1 MIRVSGIKMALEED
15 PDRLKLKVAKK
26 LRLKENQLL
35 EYRIFKQSIDARKPG
50 IIYFVYTVDA
60 AVANES
66 PLLAKFSGD
75 RDVSQTPQLKYE
87 PVAPGTQKLGQRPI
101 IIGSGPAGLFAG
113 LILSAQGYAPLLLE
127 RGPNID
133 TRAQKVA
140 RFWETGELDPEANVQ
155 FGEGGAG
162 SFSDGKLTTLIRDPR
177 CRKVL
182 EELVEAGAPPE
193 IMYSYKPHVGTD
205 VFREVIKKIR
215 RKIIAYGG
223 EVRFNCK
230 VTDITLA
237 RDAISGV
244 VINET
249 ETCPAQAVM
258 LAVGHS
264 ARDTFARLLERGVKI
279 SPKPFS
285 IGLRIEHPQP
295 LIDLAQFKELAGH
308 PRLGA
313 ADYKLSYHS
322 PTGRSAYTFCMCP
335 GGYVVAAASEAGGVV
350 TNGMSNYARDAQNAN
365 SALLVGV
372 KPGDFQ
378 SAHPLAGVE
387 FQRRWERQAYV
398 WGGKNYQ
405 APVQLL
411 GDFLLNRPS
420 RELGA
425 VTPTYS
431 RGFTLAPLNEC
442 LPDYVVST
450 LKEAATDFGRK
461 LKGFDRPDAVLT
473 GVETRS
479 SSPVRIERDSSYQT
493 NVRGLYPAGEG
504 AGYAGG
510 IISAAVDGIKVAEA
524 IIAAYQPLKTT
535 R

>member
-1 MIRVSGIKMALEED
+1 MALEED
-15 PDRLKLKVAKK
+15 PDRLRLKVAKK
-26 LRLKENQLL
+26 LRLKDKENQLL
-35 EYRIFKQSIDARKPG
+35 ECRIFKQSIDARKPG
-50 IIYFVYTVDA
+50 IIHFVYTVDA
-60 AVANES
+60 AVTNEAQ
-66 PLLAKFSGD
+66 LLAKLSGD
-75 RDVSQTPQLKYE
+75 RDISQTPQLKYV
-87 PVAPGTQKLGQRPI
+87 PVTPGTQKLGQRPV

-127 RGPNID
+127 RGPDID

-140 RFWETGELDPEANVQ
+140 KFWETGELDPEANVQ

-205 VFREVIKKIR
+205 VFREVVKKIR
-215 RKIIAYGG
+215 HKIIALGG

-230 VTDITLA
+230 VTDIIFSGA
-237 RDAISGV
+237 AVSGV

-249 ETCPAQAVM
+249 ETCPAQAVL
-258 LAVGHS
+258 LAIGHS

-279 SPKPFS
+279 TPKPFS

-295 LIDLAQFKELAGH
+295 MIDQAQFKDLAGH

-372 KPGDFQ
+372 KPTDFQ

-387 FQRRWERQAYV
+387 FQRHWERQAYV

-411 GDFLLNRPS
+411 GDFLLDRTS
-420 RELGA
+420 RDLNS
-425 VTPTYS
+425 VTPTYP
-431 RGFTLAPLNEC
+431 RGFMLAPLNEC

-450 LKEAATDFGRK
+450 LKEATADFGRK

-479 SSPVRIERDSSYQT
+479 SSPVRIERDSAYQA
-493 NVRGLYPAGEG
+493 NLRGLYPAGEG

-524 IIAAYQPLKTT
+524 IIAAYKPLS
-535 R
+535 